1 MPMSSERMEKEALD
15 AVRER
20 IREYKKAYYLKNR
33 EKIKSRS
40 IAYYAA
46 HSEERKEWQRKYRK
60 DRADEIRAKDKAR
73 RAKTRSAGKPG
84 EPIGRGKE

>member
-1 MPMSSERMEKEALD
+1 MSSARIDPEALE

-20 IREYKKAYYLKNR
+20 IREYKKAYYVRNR

-46 HSEERKEWQRKYRK
+46 HREERKEWQRQYRK
-60 DRADEIRAKDKAR
+60 DRAEEIRAKDKAR
-73 RAKTRSAGKPG
+73 RAKTMSAGNPG
-84 EPIGRGKE
+84 EPMGRGKE

>member
-1 MPMSSERMEKEALD
+1 MSSTGMDTEALE

-20 IREYKKAYYLKNR
+20 IREYKKAYYIRNR
-33 EKIKSRS
+33 EKIKARS

-46 HSEERKEWQRKYRK
+46 HREERKEMQRKYRK
-60 DRADEIRAKDKAR
+60 DHADEIRAKDKAR
-73 RAKTRSAGKPG
+73 RANTRSAGNPG

>member
-1 MPMSSERMEKEALD
+1 MSSYDMETEALE

-46 HSEERKEWQRKYRK
+46 HREERKEWQRRYRK
-60 DRADEIRAKDKAR
+60 DHADEIRAKDKAR
-73 RAKTRSAGKPG
+73 RAKTMGAGKPG
-84 EPIGRGKE
+84 EPMEGGKE

>member
-1 MPMSSERMEKEALD
+1 MRSFCMDTEAQE

-20 IREYKKAYYLKNR
+20 IREYKKDYYLRNR

-46 HSEERKEWQRKYRK
+46 HREERKEWQRGYRK
-60 DRADEIRAKDKAR
+60 DHASEIRDKDKAR
-73 RAKTRSAGKPG
+73 RAKTRHAGKTG
-84 EPIGRGKE
+84 ETMEGCKE